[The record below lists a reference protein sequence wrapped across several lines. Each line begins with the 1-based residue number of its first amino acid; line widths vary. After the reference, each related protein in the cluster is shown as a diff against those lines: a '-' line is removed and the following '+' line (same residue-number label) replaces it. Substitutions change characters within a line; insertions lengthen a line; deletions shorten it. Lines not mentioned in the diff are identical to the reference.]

1 VLAKQQKSA
10 MLASTLYVQYAK
22 GRKANLMLT
31 KQLKAI
37 LAQIEALKTP
47 EGSEEF
53 RAGVDAAKGVISI
66 AIQEAADRERIQQL
80 EAELAALRQK
90 YPGET
95 QVLPKKRGRKPQSA
109 TAQEEA
115 MLEAE

>member
-1 VLAKQQKSA
+1 
-10 MLASTLYVQYAK
+10 MLASTLYVQCAK
-22 GRKANLMLT
+22 GRKAKLMIT
-31 KQLKAI
+31 KQLRAI

-47 EGSEEF
+47 ERSDEF

-95 QVLPKKRGRKPQSA
+95 QVAPKKRGRKPQSA
-109 TAQEEA
+109 AAQEEA